1 MPSTVNGF
9 LLQKDMETVFPFYI
23 DYYHTQ
29 YDTPDTYND
38 AVMKFNIQYYG
49 AMAMYIDQ
57 TPALYLDFT
66 AQTDRLLAAVSE
78 ETMAQAGADVV
89 AYRAAL
95 AQFSAAASAMKDKVV
110 SLNADYAQAREAGDE
125 QKMAELEQIA
135 QKLEDAQT
143 DIDEAIEMFTHAAQL
158 IRELNG
164 RLDDA
169 EKRVNDVITGEDE
182 K

>member
-1 MPSTVNGF
+1 MK
-9 LLQKDMETVFPFYI
+9 KDSF
-23 DYYHTQ
+23 
-29 YDTPDTYND
+29 
-38 AVMKFNIQYYG
+38 
-49 AMAMYIDQ
+49 
-57 TPALYLDFT
+57 
-66 AQTDRLLAAVSE
+66 
-78 ETMAQAGADVV
+78 
-89 AYRAAL
+89 
-95 AQFSAAASAMKDKVV
+95 
-110 SLNADYAQAREAGDE
+110 E

-143 DIDEAIEMFTHAAQL
+143 DIDEAIDMFTHAAQL

>member
-1 MPSTVNGF
+1 MK
-9 LLQKDMETVFPFYI
+9 KDSF
-23 DYYHTQ
+23 
-29 YDTPDTYND
+29 
-38 AVMKFNIQYYG
+38 
-49 AMAMYIDQ
+49 
-57 TPALYLDFT
+57 
-66 AQTDRLLAAVSE
+66 
-78 ETMAQAGADVV
+78 
-89 AYRAAL
+89 
-95 AQFSAAASAMKDKVV
+95 
-110 SLNADYAQAREAGDE
+110 E

-143 DIDEAIEMFTHAAQL
+143 DIDEAIEMFTRVAQL

>member
-1 MPSTVNGF
+1 MK
-9 LLQKDMETVFPFYI
+9 KDSF
-23 DYYHTQ
+23 
-29 YDTPDTYND
+29 
-38 AVMKFNIQYYG
+38 
-49 AMAMYIDQ
+49 
-57 TPALYLDFT
+57 
-66 AQTDRLLAAVSE
+66 
-78 ETMAQAGADVV
+78 
-89 AYRAAL
+89 
-95 AQFSAAASAMKDKVV
+95 
-110 SLNADYAQAREAGDE
+110 E

-143 DIDEAIEMFTHAAQL
+143 DIDEAIEMFTRAAQL